1 VFGRYGDWI
10 MIQYDISAEQYRI
23 GWIAA
28 DALPG
33 NADVPE
39 LSFEILDQR
48 LTQDCILT
56 DDPLKSENKILALRK
71 DTQVCSLA
79 DFGEHFYIEV
89 SVNGKTYWGFVNAD
103 CVTKG

>member
-1 VFGRYGDWI
+1 

-23 GWIAA
+23 GWIEA
-28 DALPG
+28 DALPR

-39 LSFEILDQR
+39 LSFEMLGQR
-48 LTQDCILT
+48 ITKECILT
-56 DDPLKSENKILALRK
+56 DDPLNSEKKILSLK
-71 DTQVCSLA
+71 EGTQVISLA

-89 SVNGKTYWGFVNAD
+89 TVDGKTYWGFVDAD